1 MQRVK
6 MYLFPSWARLHR
18 IRKCVSSGP
27 MSDFVPQLWTS
38 PFDAWH
44 AAGRQD
50 SNNGLCRD
58 GRWQRR
64 KHHHLRSPTRGTG
77 RHCCE
82 IRSEPLPPDEV
93 HPRAV
98 ARTQPRAHGGCA
110 LGAEH
115 TAAAPPPRRQGRT
128 PTARPSCRSCRW
140 SDPPHPSARPW
151 PWLAPAERQSVNPG
165 PGRSLHQARARGFT
179 AIFLT
184 TSLRGGDAGRN
195 GKKLEAGPRSPLL
208 PGRTCRIAGTRRPSR
223 CPST

>member
-1 MQRVK
+1 MFKQLLTRQNRQDIFMQRVR
-6 MYLFPSWARLHR
+6 MYLFSSWARLHR

-115 TAAAPPPRRQGRT
+115 TDSAPPPRRQGRT
-128 PTARPSCRSCRW
+128 PTARPSCTSCRW
-140 SDPPHPSARPW
+140 SDPP
-151 PWLAPAERQSVNPG
+151 
-165 PGRSLHQARARGFT
+165 
-179 AIFLT
+179 
-184 TSLRGGDAGRN
+184 AGR
-195 GKKLEAGPRSPLL
+195 AHCAR
-208 PGRTCRIAGTRRPSR
+208 RVICRKRPAAAATRRRRPRTSGS
-223 CPST
+223 P